1 MSRNSEYF
9 FHNAGRVAWFMK
21 WKIYAKLLLLAAFVG
36 CSVLEAIWYAFHVH

>member
-21 WKIYAKLLLLAAFVG
+21 WRIYAKLLFWGFVIGSSLLEGVY
-36 CSVLEAIWYAFHVH
+36 CAIRH

>member
-36 CSVLEAIWYAFHVH
+36 LSMLEGLFYVLGIH